1 MEVIGN
7 FPNCSNI
14 FPALEKLSPDVI
26 LLGMNLN
33 SEKELEVIL
42 QLIVLSKANV
52 LILKWSQDSKI
63 YDKAILAGAKG
74 IIEKEA
80 PLETILKAIEK
91 VYEGELWL
99 NQASIKRLI
108 NGLSQQSS
116 EKNNSQEK
124 DGIHKLTPREKKIF
138 FTMIDNAGEPAKV
151 IASKLSISESTL
163 RNHLTSIYEK
173 LDVNSKLELWT
184 YVQKHNL
191 NQKS

>member
-80 PLETILKAIEK
+80 PLDTILKAIEK
-91 VYEGELWL
+91 VHEGELWL

-108 NGLSQQSS
+108 NGLSQQSN
-116 EKNNSQEK
+116 EKSNSQEK
-124 DGIHKLTPREKKIF
+124 DGIHKHHASDQYLPQRKRHSGGPCPRQCHAHHGIC
-138 FTMIDNAGEPAKV
+138 P
-151 IASKLSISESTL
+151 
-163 RNHLTSIYEK
+163 Y
-173 LDVNSKLELWT
+173 
-184 YVQKHNL
+184 Q
-191 NQKS
+191 